1 MSDITLRIS
10 GRIPSKKNSKF
21 VVTTKRGYSMPVSG
35 GKFKQWERD
44 AIKSIALQRI
54 VNRIHDPIRKCE
66 VIIEVMFPDRRKRDL
81 SNVAEGIM
89 DVLVDTG
96 VIIDDNW
103 NVVNRLCLS
112 AMGTD
117 RIKAGAKITI
127 RTPEGRE

>member
-1 MSDITLRIS
+1 
-10 GRIPSKKNSKF
+10 
-21 VVTTKRGYSMPVSG
+21 
-35 GKFKQWERD
+35 
-44 AIKSIALQRI
+44 
-54 VNRIHDPIRKCE
+54 
-66 VIIEVMFPDRRKRDL
+66 
-81 SNVAEGIM
+81 M